1 MIFKYIINFPIIMS
15 TYISLN
21 LHITLLYSPLP
32 YNYRLS
38 YLSILIMLCT
48 VECIIFILGV
58 NAIISVLLG
67 LKEITSSLRSN
78 KSLDAYGK
86 NSWGLVTASTDGI
99 GQGFAV
105 TLAKQGS
112 NIIQVGRNPE
122 KLASTGNDLKSK

>member
-1 MIFKYIINFPIIMS
+1 
-15 TYISLN
+15 
-21 LHITLLYSPLP
+21 
-32 YNYRLS
+32 
-38 YLSILIMLCT
+38 MLCT
-48 VECIIFILGV
+48 VECIIFIIGV